1 MLRENELK
9 FEKQT
14 DFSIASSQSQL
25 PKDHHWLLILEN
37 MKIKG
42 IADSFK
48 FVYGNEISD
57 KIKKFAYDEEKGG
70 IGVVRPDKVLL
81 IKKKREG
88 YLIEDEVVGE
98 IDFRRH
104 VDPDFNESMVILDVL
119 KRIE

>member
-1 MLRENELK
+1 MLVENKLE

-14 DFSIASSQSQL
+14 DFSISSSQPQL
-25 PKDHHWLLILEN
+25 PKDHQWLLILEN

-42 IADSFK
+42 LADGFK
-48 FVYGNEISD
+48 FVYGDEISD

-104 VDPDFNESMVILDVL
+104 VDPDFNESMLILDVL